1 MSSASYQRDDF
12 IVLARALF
20 DDHRRLLADTEAHCL
35 NELSTLVDIC
45 CDSLSAGGK
54 LLFFGNGGSAAAAQ
68 HLAAELTVRY
78 LVDRPA
84 ISAIAL
90 TTDSSIL
97 TAAANDVSFEQIFSR
112 QIEALGKAGDIAIGI
127 STSGRSPNVLAGL
140 RAAAERGL
148 ETARFNGAAESD
160 MEELASPIIKVPSTD
175 TPRIQEM
182 HILLGHLLCHQIE
195 ARLS

>member
-1 MSSASYQRDDF
+1 MIVRADAENIYFSIQFPPTPFMSSASYQRDDF

-54 LLFFGNGGSAAAAQ
+54 LLFFGNGGSAADAQ

-90 TTDSSIL
+90 TTDSSPTI
-97 TAAANDVSFEQIFSR
+97 S
-112 QIEALGKAGDIAIGI
+112 GI
-127 STSGRSPNVLAGL
+127 T
-140 RAAAERGL
+140 AERAGML
-148 ETARFNGAAESD
+148 NDNT
-160 MEELASPIIKVPSTD
+160 VPLKR
-175 TPRIQEM
+175 PK
-182 HILLGHLLCHQIE
+182 
-195 ARLS
+195 